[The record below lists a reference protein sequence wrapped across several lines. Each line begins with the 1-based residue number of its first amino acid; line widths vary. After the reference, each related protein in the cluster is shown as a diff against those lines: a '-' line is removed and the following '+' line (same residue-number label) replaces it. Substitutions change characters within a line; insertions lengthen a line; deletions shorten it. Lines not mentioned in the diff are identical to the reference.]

1 VGRDGSGGGRGRRG
15 LLPTAVAVVLVA
27 LVAVGSL
34 RGPLGSGR
42 GRPSYPADLIDS
54 LLLLLFLA
62 MVATAVLAAVSLWPG
77 RNLARARR
85 RAGGSWNLIL
95 PMAAVL
101 LLWLFRDLLGLGGDD
116 RDQVPTTTIPA
127 VTTLEAPGGPTAE
140 SGVAPLIVAG
150 VALAAMIAIV
160 VAQLAAERRRRRP
173 PKTPAERLVELL
185 DDTLEDL
192 EREPDPRRAVIGAWA
207 RMEAGLTAAGLPR
220 RPSEAPFEYAAR
232 VLESAL
238 APTDRGTPPGEPPD
252 RLGHPSGR
260 AARPTGA
267 PLRESRPTDRG
278 TPAGFPGPLRP
289 DPSGRTPPAGPLRP
303 DSVHRLT
310 GLFERAQFSHHTIGQ
325 ADRDQ
330 AIAALRAVRQ
340 ELAEAVERAA
350 QAEAA
355 AKARAAGDPTAGAP
369 GPDDPTAQVP
379 AEGQPVTYRGDG
391 R

>member
-1 VGRDGSGGGRGRRG
+1 MTVPGVGPAARERVGRDGWGQGRRG
-15 LLPTAVAVVLVA
+15 LLPTVVAVVLVA

-77 RNLARARR
+77 RNLGRARL

-116 RDQVPTTTIPA
+116 RDQVPTTTIPSA
-127 VTTLEAPGGPTAE
+127 TTLEAPGGPTPE
-140 SGVAPLIVAG
+140 SGVVPLIVAG

-160 VAQLAAERRRRRP
+160 VAQLVADRRRRRP
-173 PKTPAERLVELL
+173 PKTPGERLLELF

-207 RMEAGLTAAGLPR
+207 RMEAGLAAAGLPR

-232 VLESAL
+232 VLETAL
-238 APTDRGTPPGEPPD
+238 APTD
-252 RLGHPSGR
+252 
-260 AARPTGA
+260 
-267 PLRESRPTDRG
+267 
-278 TPAGFPGPLRP
+278 
-289 DPSGRTPPAGPLRP
+289 RP

-310 GLFERAQFSHHTIGQ
+310 GLFERAKFSHHTIGQ

-355 AKARAAGDPTAGAP
+355 AKARAAGDPEAGTP
-369 GPDDPTAQVP
+369 GQDDLTAQVP
-379 AEGQPVTYRGDG
+379 AEGQPGTYRGDG

>member
-1 VGRDGSGGGRGRRG
+1 MGRDGSGGRGRRG
-15 LLPTAVAVVLVA
+15 LLPTVVAVVLVA

-62 MVATAVLAAVSLWPG
+62 MVAAAVLAAVSLWPG

-85 RAGGSWNLIL
+85 RGGGSWNLIL

-127 VTTLEAPGGPTAE
+127 GSTLEPPGPTAE
-140 SGVAPLIVAG
+140 SGVVPLIVAG
-150 VALAAMIAIV
+150 VALAAMVAIV
-160 VAQLAAERRRRRP
+160 VAQLVADRRRRRP

-207 RMEAGLTAAGLPR
+207 RMEAGLAAVGLPR
-220 RPSEAPFEYAAR
+220 HPSEAPFEYAAR

-238 APTDRGTPPGEPPD
+238 APSDRGTPPGSCPT
-252 RLGHPSGR
+252 
-260 AARPTGA
+260 TGA
-267 PLRESRPTDRG
+267 
-278 TPAGFPGPLRP
+278 FGPRT
-289 DPSGRTPPAGPLRP
+289 SGRTPPA
-303 DSVHRLT
+303 
-310 GLFERAQFSHHTIGQ
+310 
-325 ADRDQ
+325 
-330 AIAALRAVRQ
+330 
-340 ELAEAVERAA
+340 
-350 QAEAA
+350 
-355 AKARAAGDPTAGAP
+355 
-369 GPDDPTAQVP
+369 
-379 AEGQPVTYRGDG
+379 
-391 R
+391 

>member
-15 LLPTAVAVVLVA
+15 LLPTVVAIVLVA

-77 RNLARARR
+77 RNLARGRR
-85 RAGGSWNLIL
+85 RGGGSWNLIL

-127 VTTLEAPGGPTAE
+127 VTTLEAPGGPTPE
-140 SGVAPLIVAG
+140 SGVMPLIVAG

-160 VAQLAAERRRRRP
+160 VAQLVADRRRRRP

-207 RMEAGLTAAGLPR
+207 RMEAGLAAAGLPR
-220 RPSEAPFEYAAR
+220 HPSEAPFEYAAR
-232 VLESAL
+232 VLEGAL
-238 APTDRGTPPGEPPD
+238 A
-252 RLGHPSGR
+252 
-260 AARPTGA
+260 
-267 PLRESRPTDRG
+267 
-278 TPAGFPGPLRP
+278 
-289 DPSGRTPPAGPLRP
+289 RP

-310 GLFERAQFSHHTIGQ
+310 GLFERAKFSHHTIGQ

-340 ELAEAVERAA
+340 ELAKAVERAA

-355 AKARAAGDPTAGAP
+355 AKARAAGDPEAGTP
-369 GPDDPTAQVP
+369 GVDDPTAQVP

>member
-1 VGRDGSGGGRGRRG
+1 V
-15 LLPTAVAVVLVA
+15 VAVVLVA

-116 RDQVPTTTIPA
+116 RDQVPTTTIPS
-127 VTTLEAPGGPTAE
+127 VTTLEAPGGPTPE
-140 SGVAPLIVAG
+140 SGVVPLIVAG

-160 VAQLAAERRRRRP
+160 VAQLAADRRRRRP
-173 PKTPAERLVELL
+173 PKTPGERLVELL

-207 RMEAGLTAAGLPR
+207 RMEAGLAAAGLPR
-220 RPSEAPFEYAAR
+220 HPSEAPFEYAAR

-238 APTDRGTPPGEPPD
+238 A
-252 RLGHPSGR
+252 
-260 AARPTGA
+260 
-267 PLRESRPTDRG
+267 
-278 TPAGFPGPLRP
+278 
-289 DPSGRTPPAGPLRP
+289 RP

-310 GLFERAQFSHHTIGQ
+310 GLFERAKFSHHTIGQ

-340 ELAEAVERAA
+340 ELAQAVERAA

-355 AKARAAGDPTAGAP
+355 AKARAAGDPTAGTP
-369 GPDDPTAQVP
+369 GLDDPTAQVP